1 MHPPK
6 MTSELLREIALAG
19 PEHLDAAYVAAY
31 DRKAGFDPGPDI
43 EALRA
48 RGLDASSTLID
59 FGAGTGALAVAA
71 AAVCKRVI
79 AVDVSPAMIEAIRRK
94 ADAADVRN
102 VETVQAGFLSYE
114 HAGALPDFI
123 YTRNALHHLPDF
135 WKGIALSRVAALL
148 APGGTLQL
156 RDLVFSFG
164 LSEAEEGV
172 ERWLQVSASDRSDVG
187 WTRAE
192 LETHLR
198 DEYSTFTWLLE
209 PLIARA
215 GFTIE
220 TADYGSVGAYA
231 NYICVKPS

>member
-1 MHPPK
+1 MAAD
-6 MTSELLREIALAG
+6 LLREIALAG

-31 DRKAGFDPGPDI
+31 DQKAGFDPGPDI

-48 RGLDASSTLID
+48 RGLGASNTLID
-59 FGAGTGALAVAA
+59 FGAGTGTLAVAA
-71 AAVCKRVI
+71 ASICKRVI
-79 AVDVSPAMIEAIRRK
+79 ALDVSPAMVDAIRSK
-94 ADAADVRN
+94 VDAADVAN
-102 VETVQAGFLSYE
+102 VECMQAGFLSYE
-114 HAGALPDFI
+114 HRGDAPDFI

-164 LSEAEEGV
+164 LSDAVAGI
-172 ERWLQVSASDRSDVG
+172 ERWLQSSAADRPEEG

-215 GFTIE
+215 GFKIE
-220 TADYGSVGAYA
+220 TTDYGSVGAYA
-231 NYICVKPS
+231 NYICVKPL

>member
-1 MHPPK
+1 
-6 MTSELLREIALAG
+6 MTTDLLKEIALAG

-31 DRKAGFDPGPDI
+31 DQKAGFDPGPDI

-48 RGLDASSTLID
+48 RGLGASSTLID
-59 FGAGTGALAVAA
+59 FGAGTGTLAIAA
-71 AAVCKRVI
+71 ASICERVI
-79 AVDVSPAMIEAIRRK
+79 AVDVSPAMVDAIRSK
-94 ADAADVRN
+94 ADAADVAN
-102 VETVQAGFLSYE
+102 VECVQAGFLSYE
-114 HAGALPDFI
+114 HEGEAPDFI

-135 WKGIALSRVAALL
+135 WKGIALSRIAALL
-148 APGGTLQL
+148 APGGTLHL

-164 LSEAEEGV
+164 LSDAVAGV
-172 ERWLQVSASDRSDVG
+172 ERWLQSSAVDRPEEG

-192 LETHLR
+192 LEAHLR

-215 GFTIE
+215 GFEIE

-231 NYICVKPS
+231 SYICVKPL